1 MSQTTQT
8 VSPGTNLT
16 GVVAP
21 RRPTVSKGFFASGF
35 SRFLGDR
42 VSLIALVVFA
52 IVVIF
57 TLLGGAINSSLLH
70 VAPDHSA
77 PFDKFKPLGWVGQG
91 YDEFSDQQVTHWLGT
106 DEQGRDVLGRL
117 LLAGQISLLVGF
129 LTALI
134 TIVIG
139 GVLGLLAGF
148 YGGWIDDAINGVLQI
163 FLNVPTFFLLI
174 ILSVILTP
182 TPVLLSVILGVTSWP
197 GTTRLVRGTVLSV
210 RNRDYVDAARV
221 MGASNNRIMFYHILP
236 NTISVL
242 LVSAA
247 FAVANTILIESG
259 LSFLGFGVRDPTPS
273 WGNMLSAGVTY
284 ATQGYWWLVLAPGV
298 MIFITTLCI
307 FLFADGLRDAFDP
320 RLKE

>member
-8 VSPGTNLT
+8 VNPSAIATAVPK
-16 GVVAP
+16 
-21 RRPTVSKGFFASGF
+21 RRASASKGFFASGF
-35 SRFLGDR
+35 SRFLADR
-42 VSLIALVVFA
+42 VSLISLIVFG
-52 IVVIF
+52 IIVIF
-57 TLLGGAINSSLLH
+57 TVLGGVICSSLLH
-70 VAPDHSA
+70 IDPNHSA
-77 PFDKFKPLGWVGQG
+77 PFDKFKPIGWVGRG
-91 YDEFSDQQVTHWLGT
+91 YDEFSSYKVTHWLGT
-106 DEQGRDVLGRL
+106 DEQGRDTLGRL
-117 LLAGQISLLVGF
+117 LMAGQISLLVGF

-148 YGGWIDDAINGVLQI
+148 YGGWVDDLINGILQV

-182 TPVLLSVILGVTSWP
+182 TPVLLSVILGITSWP

-210 RNRDYVDAARV
+210 RNRDYIDAARV
-221 MGASNNRIMFYHILP
+221 MGAGNNRIMFYHILP

-247 FAVANTILIESG
+247 FAVAGTILTESG
-259 LSFLGFGVRDPTPS
+259 LSVLGFGVRPPTPS

-284 ATQGYWWLVLAPGV
+284 ANQGYWWLVFAPGV